1 MVRMRHG
8 KDFHWLVCAA
18 LFRKWKLFGRL
29 IAEILNARLANH
41 FFFFRLAIAGRCTGS
56 VSAHI
61 TLPLPFSST
70 FFDTFISR

>member
-1 MVRMRHG
+1 MRHG

-18 LFRKWKLFGRL
+18 LVRKWKLLGRL

-41 FFFFRLAIAGRCTGS
+41 FFFFQLAIVHCTGS
-56 VSAHI
+56 VSAPHI
-61 TLPLPFSST
+61 SLPLPFSST